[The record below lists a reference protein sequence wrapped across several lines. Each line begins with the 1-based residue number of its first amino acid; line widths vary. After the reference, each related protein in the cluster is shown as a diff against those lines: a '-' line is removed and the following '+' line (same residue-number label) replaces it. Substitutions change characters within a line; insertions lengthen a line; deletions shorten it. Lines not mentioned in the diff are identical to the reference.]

1 MPLWHCC
8 GGIFISRLV
17 AGSCPFTYKSS
28 KDMPLVFGKSL
39 YLHTL
44 FFTVISLK
52 TYRIDMSKIL
62 IIDDEVQIRTL
73 LTRMMELEGYDVCQA
88 GDCRAALK
96 QLELQNP
103 DVVLC
108 DVFLPDGNGVDLV
121 LAIKK
126 AAPNVEV
133 ILLTAHGNI
142 PDGVQAIKNGAFDYI
157 TKGDD
162 NNKIIPLISRAVEK
176 ARMNVRLEKLEKK
189 VGQTYSFDS
198 ILGESKVLKDAVSL
212 AQKVSGTDVPV
223 LLTGETGTGK
233 EVFAQAIHYS
243 SKRARQNFVAVNCSS
258 FSKELL
264 ESEMFGHKAGSFT
277 GALKDKKGLFEEANN
292 GTIFLDEIGEM
303 AFELQA
309 KLLRILETDEY
320 IKIGD
325 TKPTRVNVRIIAA
338 TNRNLSQEIVAGRFR
353 EDLFYRLSVFQ
364 IHLPPLRERAGDIR
378 LLAKAFIKSFAE
390 QLARPVVEIA
400 PAFLE
405 ALDSQPWKGNIRE
418 LRNVIERSMIVC
430 ESGYLD
436 IADLPFDIQNAH
448 YEHSNDSS
456 PGSFELSAME
466 RRHIARVLEYTKGNK
481 TEAARLL
488 KIGLTTLYRK
498 IEEYKISDL

>member
-1 MPLWHCC
+1 
-8 GGIFISRLV
+8 
-17 AGSCPFTYKSS
+17 
-28 KDMPLVFGKSL
+28 MPLVFGKSL

-121 LAIKK
+121 MAIKK

-162 NNKIIPLISRAVEK
+162 NTKIIPLISRAVEK

-309 KLLRILETDEY
+309 KLLRILETGEY

>member
-1 MPLWHCC
+1 
-8 GGIFISRLV
+8 
-17 AGSCPFTYKSS
+17 
-28 KDMPLVFGKSL
+28 
-39 YLHTL
+39 
-44 FFTVISLK
+44 
-52 TYRIDMSKIL
+52 MSKIL
-62 IIDDEVQIRTL
+62 VVDDEVQIRTL
-73 LTRMMELEGYDVCQA
+73 LSRMLELEGYEVCQA
-88 GDCRAALK
+88 GDCRTALK
-96 QLELQNP
+96 QLEFQSP

-121 LAIKK
+121 SSVKK
-126 AAPNVEV
+126 TAPNVEI

-162 NNKIIPLISRAVEK
+162 NNKIIPLVSRAVEK

-189 VGQTYSFDS
+189 VGHTYSFDS
-198 ILGESKVLKDAVSL
+198 VLGDSKALKDAVSL
-212 AQKVSGTDVPV
+212 ARKVSGTDVPV

-233 EVFAQAIHYS
+233 EVFAQAIHYN
-243 SKRARQNFVAVNCSS
+243 SKRAKQNFVAVNCSS

-277 GALKDKKGLFEEANN
+277 GALKDKKGLFEEADN

-309 KLLRILETDEY
+309 KLLRILETGEY

-325 TKPTRVNVRIIAA
+325 TKPTRVNVRVVAA
-338 TNRNLSQEIVAGRFR
+338 TNRNLPEEITAGRFR

-364 IHLPPLRERAGDIR
+364 IHLPPLRERAGDVRI
-378 LLAKAFIKSFAE
+378 LAKSFVKDFSVR
-390 QLARPVVEIA
+390 LARPVTEIT

-405 ALDSQPWKGNIRE
+405 ALEQQPWKGNIRE
-418 LRNVIERSMIVC
+418 LRNVIERSLIVC
-430 ESGYLD
+430 ESERLD
-436 IADLPFDIQNAH
+436 VADLPLDIQNTH
-448 YEHSNDSS
+448 YEQSDETT

-466 RRHIARVLEYTKGNK
+466 CRHIARVLEYTKGNK

-498 IEEYKISDL
+498 IEEYGI

>member
-1 MPLWHCC
+1 
-8 GGIFISRLV
+8 
-17 AGSCPFTYKSS
+17 
-28 KDMPLVFGKSL
+28 MPLVFGKSL

-309 KLLRILETDEY
+309 KLLRILETGEY

-338 TNRNLSQEIVAGRFR
+338 TNRNLSQEIVAGRLR

>member
-1 MPLWHCC
+1 M
-8 GGIFISRLV
+8 
-17 AGSCPFTYKSS
+17 
-28 KDMPLVFGKSL
+28 
-39 YLHTL
+39 
-44 FFTVISLK
+44 
-52 TYRIDMSKIL
+52 
-62 IIDDEVQIRTL
+62 
-73 LTRMMELEGYDVCQA
+73 
-88 GDCRAALK
+88 
-96 QLELQNP
+96 
-103 DVVLC
+103 C

-121 LAIKK
+121 QAIKK
-126 AAPNVEV
+126 TAPNVEV

-309 KLLRILETDEY
+309 KLLRILETGEY

>member
-1 MPLWHCC
+1 
-8 GGIFISRLV
+8 
-17 AGSCPFTYKSS
+17 
-28 KDMPLVFGKSL
+28 MPLVFGKSL

-309 KLLRILETDEY
+309 KLLRILETGEY

-325 TKPTRVNVRIIAA
+325 TKLTRVNVRIIAA

>member
-1 MPLWHCC
+1 
-8 GGIFISRLV
+8 
-17 AGSCPFTYKSS
+17 
-28 KDMPLVFGKSL
+28 
-39 YLHTL
+39 
-44 FFTVISLK
+44 
-52 TYRIDMSKIL
+52 MSKIL
-62 IIDDEVQIRTL
+62 VVDDEVQIRTL
-73 LTRMMELEGYDVCQA
+73 LSRMLELEGYEVCQA
-88 GDCRAALK
+88 GDCRTALK
-96 QLELQNP
+96 QLEFQSP

-121 LAIKK
+121 SSVKK
-126 AAPNVEV
+126 TTPNVEI

-162 NNKIIPLISRAVEK
+162 NNKIIPLVSRAVEK

-189 VGQTYSFDS
+189 VGHTYSFDS
-198 ILGESKVLKDAVSL
+198 VLGDSKALKDAVSL
-212 AQKVSGTDVPV
+212 ARKVSGTDVPV

-233 EVFAQAIHYS
+233 EVFAQAIHYN
-243 SKRARQNFVAVNCSS
+243 SKRAKQNFVAVNCSS

-277 GALKDKKGLFEEANN
+277 GALKDKKGLFEEADN

-309 KLLRILETDEY
+309 KLLRILETGEY

-325 TKPTRVNVRIIAA
+325 TKPTRVNVRVVAA
-338 TNRNLSQEIVAGRFR
+338 TNRNLPEEITAVRFR

-364 IHLPPLRERAGDIR
+364 IHLPPLRERAGDVRI
-378 LLAKAFIKSFAE
+378 LAKAFVKDFSVR
-390 QLARPVVEIA
+390 LARPVTEIT

-405 ALDSQPWKGNIRE
+405 ALEQQPWKGNIRE
-418 LRNVIERSMIVC
+418 LRNVIERSLIVC
-430 ESGYLD
+430 ESERLD
-436 IADLPFDIQNAH
+436 VADLPLDIQNTH
-448 YEHSNDSS
+448 YEQSDETT

-498 IEEYKISDL
+498 IEEYGV

>member
-1 MPLWHCC
+1 MCRWY
-8 GGIFISRLV
+8 S
-17 AGSCPFTYKSS
+17 
-28 KDMPLVFGKSL
+28 GKAL
-39 YLHTL
+39 YLHTPV
-44 FFTVISLK
+44 FTVISLK
-52 TYRIDMSKIL
+52 TYRIGMSKIL

-103 DVVLC
+103 DVALC

-121 LAIKK
+121 QAIKK
-126 AAPNVEV
+126 TAPNVEV

-277 GALKDKKGLFEEANN
+277 GAMKDKKGLFEVADN

-309 KLLRILETDEY
+309 KLLRVLEAGEY

-325 TKPTRVNVRIIAA
+325 TKPTKVNVRVISA
-338 TNRNLSQEIVAGRFR
+338 TNRDLKKEIEQGNFR
-353 EDLFYRLSVFQ
+353 EDLYYRLSVFQ
-364 IHLPPLRERAGDIR
+364 IHLPPLRERKEDIE
-378 LLAKAFIKSFAE
+378 LLAESFIQLFSKKLGKQVEGMAPEFLKALKA
-390 QLARPVVEIA
+390 ADWR
-400 PAFLE
+400 
-405 ALDSQPWKGNIRE
+405 GNIRE

-430 ESGYLD
+430 DKQLTLQ
-436 IADLPFDIQNAH
+436 DLPIEIQNARQED
-448 YEHSNDSS
+448 YSGKNYSE
-456 PGSFELSAME
+456 FELAAME
-466 RRHIARVLEYTKGNK
+466 KRHIAKVLQHTKGNK
-481 TEAARLL
+481 TEASRLL

-498 IEEYKISDL
+498 IEEYGI